1 MAPTERYRGLTTCRS
16 WGRSPSHQFRYSKM
30 VTSESPRPPFLSLG
44 GSVPSKI
51 AAGPERFHIDRSC
64 LLSHSLEKLIKLGH
78 QWSSYLISMALD
90 GCAKF
95 IQVPSYQAKM
105 ERPIPIIARHAIF
118 ISCQPLLSR
127 FFFTLHA
134 QNCVQSK
141 FRKSYSRH
149 FRSQFLRFHSYYFD
163 HRWSMCLST
172 FEPGGVRKNLQ
183 IIMIYHGIWLH
194 FPNLQSVVS
203 I

>member
-1 MAPTERYRGLTTCRS
+1 MGEISQSSVSILKNGHIWVSQTT
-16 WGRSPSHQFRYSKM
+16 F
-30 VTSESPRPPFLSLG
+30 SESGRFSAFQI
-44 GSVPSKI
+44 V
-51 AAGPERFHIDRSC
+51 AAPERFHKDRSC
-64 LLSHSLEKLIKLGH
+64 LLGHSLEKLIELGH
-78 QWSSYLISMALD
+78 HIWFRFLALVHPSSKLPGENRETY
-90 GCAKF
+90 
-95 IQVPSYQAKM
+95 
-105 ERPIPIIARHAIF
+105 PIIARHAIF
-118 ISCQPLLSR
+118 YFMSASTLP

-163 HRWSMCLST
+163 QFSYRWSMCLST
-172 FEPGGVRKNLQ
+172 FEPGVIRKNRQ
-183 IIMIYHGIWLH
+183 IMIYHGIWLH